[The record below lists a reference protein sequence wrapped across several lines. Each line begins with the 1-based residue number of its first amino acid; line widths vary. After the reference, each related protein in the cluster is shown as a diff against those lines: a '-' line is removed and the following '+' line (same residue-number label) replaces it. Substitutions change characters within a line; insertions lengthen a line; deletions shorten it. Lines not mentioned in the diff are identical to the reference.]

1 MIGHGAAR
9 TRHEN
14 EERVFCPERV
24 VDPEHDRVGPPR
36 LLKLAIKPVFAAKDI
51 VTATLTLFE
60 NLSISK
66 RLQYQEMRQ

>member
-1 MIGHGAAR
+1 MVPR

-14 EERVFCPERV
+14 EERVFCPKRVVNSEHERV
-24 VDPEHDRVGPPR
+24 GLPPR
-36 LLKLAIKPVFAAKDI
+36 LLKLAIKPVFAAKGI

-66 RLQYQEMRQ
+66 RLQYQEMRR